1 MFQPEMLLIISNSTI
16 AEFKAMQKAM
26 RILLNVGIDQFT
38 ALQILCE
45 AMKKKKENLAER
57 RSYNQ
62 EISHVRNK

>member
-1 MFQPEMLLIISNSTI
+1 
-16 AEFKAMQKAM
+16 MQKAM

-62 EISHVRNK
+62 EISHARNK